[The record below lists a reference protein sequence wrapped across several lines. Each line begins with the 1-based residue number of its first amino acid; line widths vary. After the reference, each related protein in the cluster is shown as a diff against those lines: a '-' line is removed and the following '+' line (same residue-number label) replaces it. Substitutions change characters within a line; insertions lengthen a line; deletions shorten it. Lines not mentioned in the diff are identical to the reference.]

1 MSITLA
7 AGQPLL
13 RITSAVAIHRQLQA
27 AILAMDLLPGTALQD
42 KLLSERFQVS
52 RTPVREALIRLAE
65 EGLVEIRPQSG
76 TFVSRIRAEAIP
88 EALDIRIALESMTV
102 TRAAQAADADA
113 IARMDLVISR
123 QKTSADGGDTA
134 GFHEADEAFH
144 EAIGAIAGRPST
156 WRMIRSVKLQ
166 IDRARRLTLPVPG
179 RMTQVIQEHRIIRD
193 AVAAGDATAATAAM
207 AHHLSVLRPD
217 IARLRDA
224 YPSYFA

>member
-1 MSITLA
+1 MTLA
-7 AGQPLL
+7 SEQPLL
-13 RITSAVAIHRQLQA
+13 RVTSAVAIHRQLQA
-27 AILAMDLLPGTALQD
+27 AILAMELLPGTALQD

-102 TRAAQAADADA
+102 TRAAQAASADSMARLDLVLGRQETCADA
-113 IARMDLVISR
+113 
-123 QKTSADGGDTA
+123 GDTA

-144 EAIGAIAGRPST
+144 ETIGAIAGRPSA
-156 WRMIRSVKLQ
+156 WRMIRSAKLS

-179 RMTQVIQEHRIIRD
+179 RMKQVIQEHRTIRD